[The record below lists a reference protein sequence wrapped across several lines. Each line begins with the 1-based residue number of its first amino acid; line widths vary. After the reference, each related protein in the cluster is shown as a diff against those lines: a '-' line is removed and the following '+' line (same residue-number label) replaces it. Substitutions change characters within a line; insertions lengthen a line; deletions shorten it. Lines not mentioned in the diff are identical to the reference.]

1 VLSASG
7 VTVFDTGIYTMLDL
21 DMEFMIAPEF
31 ISNATFSVVQ
41 AESLL
46 DTTGTSNCSLIDP
59 LQVHTEYLN
68 YHTDKKV
75 CAETASQ
82 PGIPAK
88 LTPFGQFGMT
98 TTQLADLKIYIDK

>member
-7 VTVFDTGIYTMLDL
+7 VTIVDAGIYTMLDL

-31 ISNATFSVVQ
+31 ISNATFSVAQ

-46 DTTGTSNCSLIDP
+46 DTTGMSNCSLIDP

-75 CAETASQ
+75 CASTTS
-82 PGIPAK
+82 PAN